1 MGKYKVVE
9 KFVSI
14 NGEAKKA
21 GELACFIRFAGCN
34 LNCSYCD
41 TKWANAKDA
50 SYTEMSAEEIYQ
62 YIKSTGSKNCT
73 LTGGEP
79 LLQENIRELLELL
92 SEDRELRV
100 EIETNG
106 SVDLR
111 PFADIDNPPSF
122 TMDYKLAGSGMEE
135 TMFLQNFDI
144 LTEKDT
150 VKFVVSSV
158 EDLEKSKDIIEKYNL
173 TKKCGVYLSP
183 VFGKIE
189 PVTMVEFLINNKMN
203 DVNIQLQL
211 HKIIWSPDTKGV

>member
-1 MGKYKVVE
+1 MYKVVE
-9 KFVSI
+9 KFLSI
-14 NGEAKKA
+14 NGEGRRA
-21 GELACFIRFAGCN
+21 GQLATFVRFKGCN
-34 LNCSYCD
+34 LNCGYCD

>member
-1 MGKYKVVE
+1 MYKVVE
-9 KFVSI
+9 KFLSI
-14 NGEAKKA
+14 NGEGRRA
-21 GELACFIRFAGCN
+21 GQLATFVRFKGCN
-34 LNCSYCD
+34 LNCGYCD
-41 TKWANAKDA
+41 TKWANARDA
-50 SYTEMSAEEIYQ
+50 SYMEMSAEEIYQ

-79 LLQENIRELLELL
+79 LLQENIKELLELL
-92 SEDRELRV
+92 SGDKELRV

-111 PFADIDNPPSF
+111 PFTDIDNPPSF

-135 TMFLQNFDI
+135 AMFLKNFDI
-144 LTEKDT
+144 LDEKDT

-158 EDLEKSKDIIEKYNL
+158 EDLEKSKEIIEKYNL